1 MNGLESGN
9 EEVCEDALMA
19 DASENYVPRLKS
31 HYDSVVRQ
39 QLQEEFAYPNPMGV
53 PKLTKIVVNMGVG
66 EAIADSKKLDQA
78 AGELAAITGQ
88 KPIIVRA
95 KRSVANFKLR
105 EGMPIGCKVT
115 LRRTRMYEF
124 LDRLVTIALPRVRD
138 FRGLSARSFD
148 GRGNFS
154 LGLKEQIVFPE
165 IDYDKIDEIRGMD
178 VTIVTT
184 ATSDEEAKVLLKGFD
199 FPFGD

>member
-19 DASENYVPRLKS
+19 DASENYVPKLKS

-78 AGELAAITGQ
+78 AGEHYLPYIVETSAGADRITLTTL
-88 KPIIVRA
+88 VDA
-95 KRSVANFKLR
+95 YR
-105 EGMPIGCKVT
+105 EETVG
-115 LRRTRMYEF
+115 RTNRCISS
-124 LDRLVTIALPRVRD
+124 R
-138 FRGLSARSFD
+138 
-148 GRGNFS
+148 
-154 LGLKEQIVFPE
+154 
-165 IDYDKIDEIRGMD
+165 
-178 VTIVTT
+178 
-184 ATSDEEAKVLLKGFD
+184 
-199 FPFGD
+199 

>member
-1 MNGLESGN
+1 
-9 EEVCEDALMA
+9 MA
-19 DASENYVPRLKS
+19 DASENYVPKLKS

-105 EGMPIGCKVT
+105 EGMPIGCNP
-115 LRRTRMYEF
+115 
-124 LDRLVTIALPRVRD
+124 IP
-138 FRGLSARSFD
+138 
-148 GRGNFS
+148 
-154 LGLKEQIVFPE
+154 
-165 IDYDKIDEIRGMD
+165 
-178 VTIVTT
+178 
-184 ATSDEEAKVLLKGFD
+184 
-199 FPFGD
+199 